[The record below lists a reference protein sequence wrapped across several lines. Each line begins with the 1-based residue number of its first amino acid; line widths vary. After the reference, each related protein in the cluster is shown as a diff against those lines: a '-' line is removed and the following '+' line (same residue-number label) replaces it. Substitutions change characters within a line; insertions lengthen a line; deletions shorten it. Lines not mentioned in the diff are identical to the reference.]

1 MHIRTIYQALLKK
14 RGNTYRLIAK
24 VIGVTHGAINLLI
37 KLGNPKTDTLL
48 KYLAPLGYTVAIVP
62 VGSRPPDD
70 AYIVTSSSKPKPALA
85 PYDLHE
91 PDPLIG

>member
-1 MHIRTIYQALLKK
+1 MHIRTICQALLKK
-14 RGNTYRLIAK
+14 RGHTYRSIAK
-24 VIGVTHGAINLLI
+24 VIGVTHGAINSLI
-37 KLGNPKTDTLL
+37 KVGNPNTDTLL
-48 KYLAPLGYTVAIVP
+48 KHLAPQGYAVAIVP

-70 AYIVTSSSKPKPALA
+70 AYIVTSSSKPEPALP